1 MEGSRPACS
10 CSMGRRVWR
19 EKLALGLHISR
30 LGEDTL
36 ANKVWKEQEI
46 YEWPGL
52 FMECEEISKQLGVEA
67 VRDTELSSHDYRKT
81 VTEACHDYDAKM
93 LKEQMKEKTKCSK
106 ILSEGYGRKLYSSSS
121 TPSEVR
127 EYFSTRVNMLPI
139 AGNFS
144 KDNRFKRTGWL
155 CLCGEREEQEHIMK
169 HCKKYEDIRKKYGE
183 IENDDSLVRFF
194 REVLEKRDRVREEE
208 REEEKR
214 SKERAGVEEEN

>member
-1 MEGSRPACS
+1 M
-10 CSMGRRVWR
+10 
-19 EKLALGLHISR
+19 
-30 LGEDTL
+30 
-36 ANKVWKEQEI
+36 

-52 FMECEEISKQLGVEA
+52 FLECEEICKQLGV
-67 VRDTELSSHDYRKT
+67 DTVSDTVLSAHEYRKT

-93 LKEQMKEKTKCSK
+93 LKEEMKEKTKCSK
-106 ILSEGYGRKLYSSSS
+106 ILSEGYGRKHYTSRF

-127 EYFSTRVNMLPI
+127 EYFSTRVNMLAI

-144 KDNRFKRTGWL
+144 KDNWFRRTSWL

-183 IENDDSLVRFF
+183 IENDNSLVRFF

-214 SKERAGVEEEN
+214 SKERAGVEEED

>member
-1 MEGSRPACS
+1 M
-10 CSMGRRVWR
+10 
-19 EKLALGLHISR
+19 
-30 LGEDTL
+30 
-36 ANKVWKEQEI
+36 
-46 YEWPGL
+46 
-52 FMECEEISKQLGVEA
+52 EA
-67 VRDTELSSHDYRKT
+67 VRDTELSAHDFRKT

-169 HCKKYEDIRKKYGE
+169 QCKKYEDIRKKYG
-183 IENDDSLVRFF
+183 DSLVRFF
-194 REVLEKRDRVREEE
+194 REVLERRDRVREEE